1 MYVLVFH
8 AACYQMWLLG
18 IPVSL
23 VCHMQIENAK
33 IVTSWIY
40 RNALV
45 HNPSSEA
52 RANWHFFVL
61 SWYVRLHQ
69 VFSVVFALLFLVLGT
84 WPLDL
89 FAFSMQSCLGSLPIL
104 VCAFFFCFFFQPDT
118 FFCPLLLCFTLPTPV
133 ALPNELITSTRR
145 LCACLLIKVHVKD
158 MFIL

>member
-104 VCAFFFCFFFQPDT
+104 VCAFFFVFFFNQIHFSAHSYCASRSP
-118 FFCPLLLCFTLPTPV
+118 PLLLCQMNWSPQLGV
-133 ALPNELITSTRR
+133 SVL
-145 LCACLLIKVHVKD
+145 ACWLKCT
-158 MFIL
+158 